1 VLQRHRAGVRASVK
15 PALSL
20 AAVAGIAG
28 LGFTPA
34 HAADA
39 ADAAEAATEVTAV
52 EVIAPMRAEPD
63 SPKYTAPLVEMP
75 QTITV
80 VPREVIEAQNL
91 MSLRDVLSTL
101 PGITFGAGEG
111 GGGYGDSIN
120 LRGYSASSDLT
131 VDGVR
136 DSAQYTRSDPFNLE
150 QIEVVNG
157 ANSAYAGAGSAGGSI
172 NMVSKGPRG
181 RDASEISVGAGS
193 DKYGRVT
200 LDANKLLAEGVA
212 VRLNAMAHSNDVP
225 GRDVEKMRR
234 WGVAPAITFGL
245 MGDTRLTLAYFHQ
258 TDDNTPQY
266 GVPYGSNSIVNGP
279 LLGVDPRTYYGY
291 RNIDA
296 QESDVDAA
304 TVTFDHDFSD
314 RLSVRNLSRWQTV
327 GQHLVVDPPQGAWCL
342 ASGIN
347 AQTGAACATPSM
359 FAPSGPR
366 GNYRDTDNTLAYNQ
380 TDLRASFGRRSTPD
394 R

>member
-1 VLQRHRAGVRASVK
+1 VLQRQRAGVRASVK

-39 ADAAEAATEVTAV
+39 ADAAVEVTAV
-52 EVIAPMRAEPD
+52 EVTAPMRAEPD
-63 SPKYTAPLVEMP
+63 SPKYTAPLVETP

-181 RDASEISVGAGS
+181 RDAAEISIGGGS
-193 DKYGRVT
+193 DG
-200 LDANKLLAEGVA
+200 
-212 VRLNAMAHSNDVP
+212 
-225 GRDVEKMRR
+225 
-234 WGVAPAITFGL
+234 
-245 MGDTRLTLAYFHQ
+245 
-258 TDDNTPQY
+258 
-266 GVPYGSNSIVNGP
+266 
-279 LLGVDPRTYYGY
+279 
-291 RNIDA
+291 
-296 QESDVDAA
+296 
-304 TVTFDHDFSD
+304 
-314 RLSVRNLSRWQTV
+314 
-327 GQHLVVDPPQGAWCL
+327 
-342 ASGIN
+342 
-347 AQTGAACATPSM
+347 
-359 FAPSGPR
+359 
-366 GNYRDTDNTLAYNQ
+366 
-380 TDLRASFGRRSTPD
+380 
-394 R
+394 